1 MKKTAAQR
9 YEDLVSDRD
18 YYLSRGRACARL
30 TIPYL
35 IPTSSEPVADTK
47 ETYAVPWNGIGARGV
62 LNLASRM
69 LLGLLPPT
77 QQFFRFS
84 LDEAELAAQNIP
96 PEAKTEMETALSQI
110 ERLVLR
116 EIEASNDRVVFHE
129 ALLHL
134 IVGGNALL
142 HIAPEGLR
150 CFHLNRYVC
159 QRDPMGN
166 PLEVIICEQL
176 AIDTLPEKI
185 QELVRSGDDEDDITS
200 GLIDDIV
207 NPVPRRD
214 SGDTVRIYTYIRWE
228 RNGQGKKG
236 TVKWHQEVNNKII
249 PGSEFSRPEE
259 VSPWLPLT
267 MIRAD
272 GQQYGISYVETAA
285 LADLQTVEALC
296 QAIAEGSLASSKIL
310 FLVKPSGVTKAAN
323 LANAP
328 NGAFVTGD
336 PNDVLALQ
344 VQKSTDLQV
353 AMQGKTQI
361 EARLAQAFMLADVRD
376 SERTTAEEV
385 RLTALQIENSLGSIY
400 SVLQTTF
407 QVPYVARKL
416 DILQREGKVPKSVM
430 DKDLVKPVMT
440 VGLAAV
446 GRGNDLEQ
454 LVRFTTTLGQ
464 TMGPEGLATYV
475 KPTELIKRL
484 AYSMGIDTLGL
495 IKSEEE
501 LAQEQQAAAEQAQ
514 QQMLMQSKLADPQN
528 LANAAQTAQEV
539 QTQAANPEQ
548 QPQ

>member
-1 MKKTAAQR
+1 MRKTAAQR
-9 YEDLVSDRD
+9 YEDLASDRD
-18 YYLSRGRACARL
+18 YYLSRARACARL

-35 IPTSSEPVADTK
+35 IPTSSEPVANTK
-47 ETYAVPWNGIGARGV
+47 ETYPVPWNGIGARGC

-69 LLGLLPPT
+69 LLALLPPT

-84 LDEAELAAQNIP
+84 LDEAELSAQGGVT
-96 PEAKTEMETALSQI
+96 PEQKADFEQALSQI
-110 ERLVLR
+110 ERQVLR

-142 HIAPEGLR
+142 YVAPEGLR
-150 CFHLNRYVC
+150 VFHLNRYVC

-166 PLEVIICEQL
+166 PLEVITCEQL
-176 AIDTLPEKI
+176 AIETLPQKVQDLIRNPE
-185 QELVRSGDDEDDITS
+185 DDDDITS
-200 GLIDDIV
+200 GLIDDIAQ
-207 NPVPRRD
+207 PVPRRD
-214 SGDTVRIYTYIRWE
+214 SGDTVRVYTYVKWE
-228 RNGQGKKG
+228 KNGQGKKG
-236 TVKWHQEVNNKII
+236 TVKWHQEVNNKLI
-249 PGSEFSRPEE
+249 PGSEGRAPEE
-259 VSPWLPLT
+259 ACPWMPLRMT
-267 MIRAD
+267 RSD
-272 GQQYGISYVETAA
+272 GQMYGISYVEAAA

-310 FLVKPSGVTKAAN
+310 FLVKPSGVTKASS
-323 LANAP
+323 LASAA

-336 PNDVLALQ
+336 PNDVQALQ

-361 EARLAQAFMLADVRD
+361 EARLSQAFMLADVRD

-385 RLTALQIENSLGSIY
+385 RLQALQIENSLGSVY
-400 SVLQTTF
+400 SILQTEF
-407 QVPYVARKL
+407 QIPYVSRKL
-416 DILQREGKVPKSVM
+416 DILQRENKVPKLP
-430 DKDLVKPVMT
+430 KELVKPVMT

-464 TMGPEGLATYV
+464 TMGPEGLQTYL
-475 KPTELIKRL
+475 KPSELIKRL

-495 IKSEEE
+495 IKTEEE
-501 LAQEQQAAAEQAQ
+501 LAQEQQAQQQQAQ
-514 QQMLMQSKLADPQN
+514 QQMLMQSKLADPKN
-528 LANAAQTAQEV
+528 MADAAQTAQNMQMQSE
-539 QTQAANPEQ
+539 NPEA

>member
-9 YEDLVSDRD
+9 YDDLAQDRD

-35 IPTSSEPVADTK
+35 IPTSSEPVPDTK
-47 ETYAVPWNGIGARGV
+47 ETFPVPWNGIGARGV

-84 LDEAELAAQNIP
+84 LDEAELSAQGVSS
-96 PEAKTEMETALSQI
+96 EQKTDFEQALSQI
-110 ERLVLR
+110 ERQVLR

-134 IVGGNALL
+134 IVGGNCLL

-166 PLEVIICEQL
+166 PLEVVICEQL
-176 AIDTLPEKI
+176 AIETLPEKI
-185 QELVRSGDDEDDITS
+185 QEMVRAKDDDDDDITS

-214 SGDTVRIYTYIRWE
+214 NGDTVRIYTYIKWE

-267 MIRAD
+267 MIRSD

-323 LANAP
+323 LANSP

-336 PNDVLALQ
+336 PNDVMALQ

-361 EARLAQAFMLADVRD
+361 EARLSQAFMLADVRD

-416 DILQREGKVPKSVM
+416 DILQRENKVPKLP
-430 DKDLVKPVMT
+430 KELVKPVMT

-514 QQMLMQSKLADPQN
+514 QQMMMQSKFADPKNLAD
-528 LANAAQTAQEV
+528 AAQTAQEIG
-539 QTQAANPEQ
+539 QEQ
-548 QPQ
+548 QLSEQQ

>member
-1 MKKTAAQR
+1 MRKTAAQR
-9 YEDLVSDRD
+9 YEDLASDRD

-47 ETYAVPWNGIGARGV
+47 ETYPVPWNGIGARGC

-69 LLGLLPPT
+69 LLALLPPT

-84 LDEAELAAQNIP
+84 LDEAELNAQGVN
-96 PEAKTEMETALSQI
+96 PEQKSDFEQALSQI
-110 ERLVLR
+110 ERQVLR

-142 HIAPEGLR
+142 YVAPEGLR

-166 PLEVIICEQL
+166 PLEVITCEQL
-176 AIDTLPEKI
+176 AIETLPQKVQDMVRNPEEK
-185 QELVRSGDDEDDITS
+185 DDITS
-200 GLIDDIV
+200 GLIDDIAQ
-207 NPVPRRD
+207 PVPRRD
-214 SGDTVRIYTYIRWE
+214 SGDTVRIYTYVKWE
-228 RNGQGKKG
+228 KNGQGRKG
-236 TVKWHQEVNNKII
+236 AVKWHQEVNNKLI
-249 PGSEFSRPEE
+249 PGSEGRAPED
-259 VSPWLPLT
+259 VSPWMPLRMT
-267 MIRAD
+267 RSD
-272 GQQYGISYVETAA
+272 GQMYGISYVEAAA

-310 FLVKPSGVTKAAN
+310 FLVKPSGVTKASN

-328 NGAFVTGD
+328 NGSFVTGD
-336 PNDVLALQ
+336 PLDVQALQ

-361 EARLAQAFMLADVRD
+361 EARLSQAFMLADVRD

-385 RLTALQIENSLGSIY
+385 RLQALQIENSLGSIY
-400 SVLQTTF
+400 SILQTEF
-407 QVPYVARKL
+407 QIPYVSRKL
-416 DILQREGKVPKSVM
+416 DILQRENKVPKLP
-430 DKDLVKPVMT
+430 KELVKPVMT

-454 LVRFTTTLGQ
+454 LVRFMTTLGQ
-464 TMGPEGLATYV
+464 TMGPEGLQTYL
-475 KPTELIKRL
+475 KPSELIKRF
-484 AYSMGIDTLGL
+484 AYSMGIDTVGL
-495 IKSEEE
+495 IKTEEE
-501 LAQEQQAAAEQAQ
+501 LAQEQQAAQ
-514 QQMLMQSKLADPQN
+514 QQQQQAMMMQSKMADPKN
-528 LANAAQTAQEV
+528 VADAAQTAQNMQIQSE
-539 QTQAANPEQ
+539 NPEP

>member
-9 YEDLVSDRD
+9 YDDLAQDRD

-35 IPTSSEPVADTK
+35 IPTSSEPVPDTK
-47 ETYAVPWNGIGARGV
+47 ETFPVPWNGIGARGV

-84 LDEAELAAQNIP
+84 LDEAELSAQGVSS
-96 PEAKTEMETALSQI
+96 EQKTDFEQALSQI
-110 ERLVLR
+110 ERQVLR

-134 IVGGNALL
+134 IVGGNCLL

-166 PLEVIICEQL
+166 PLEVVICEQL
-176 AIDTLPEKI
+176 AIETLPEKI
-185 QELVRSGDDEDDITS
+185 QEMVRAKDDDDDDDITS

-214 SGDTVRIYTYIRWE
+214 NGDTVRIYTYIKWE

-267 MIRAD
+267 MIRSD

-323 LANAP
+323 LANSP

-336 PNDVLALQ
+336 PNDVMALQ

-361 EARLAQAFMLADVRD
+361 EARLSQAFMLADVRD

-416 DILQREGKVPKSVM
+416 DILQRENKVPKLP
-430 DKDLVKPVMT
+430 KELVKPVMT

-514 QQMLMQSKLADPQN
+514 QQMMMQSKFADPKNLAD
-528 LANAAQTAQEV
+528 AAQTAQEIG
-539 QTQAANPEQ
+539 QEQ
-548 QPQ
+548 QLSEQQ

>member
-9 YEDLVSDRD
+9 YEDLAQDRD

-47 ETYAVPWNGIGARGV
+47 ETFPVPWNGIGARGV

-84 LDEAELAAQNIP
+84 LDDAELQKLGVS
-96 PEAKTEMETALSQI
+96 PEQRTDFEQSLSQI
-110 ERLVLR
+110 ERQVLR

-166 PLEVIICEQL
+166 PLEVVICEQL
-176 AIDTLPEKI
+176 AIETLPEKI
-185 QELVRSGDDEDDITS
+185 QELVRAKDDDDDITS
-200 GLIDDIV
+200 GLIDDII

-214 SGDTVRIYTYIRWE
+214 NGDTVRIYTYIQWE
-228 RNGQGKKG
+228 RNGQGKEG
-236 TVKWHQEVNNKII
+236 TVKWHQEVNNKVI
-249 PGSEFSRPEE
+249 PGTEFSRPES

-267 MIRAD
+267 MIRSD

-323 LANAP
+323 LANSA

-336 PNDVLALQ
+336 PSDVQALQ
-344 VQKSTDLQV
+344 IQKSTDLQV

-361 EARLAQAFMLADVRD
+361 EARLSQAFMLADVRD

-407 QVPYVARKL
+407 QVPYVSRKL
-416 DILQREGKVPKSVM
+416 DILQREKKLPMLPKE
-430 DKDLVKPVMT
+430 LVKPVMT

-464 TMGPEGLATYV
+464 TMGPESLATYV

-501 LAQEQQAAAEQAQ
+501 LAQEQQAAQQQAQ
-514 QQMLMQSKLADPQN
+514 QQMLMQSKLADPKN
-528 LANAAQTAQEV
+528 LADAAQTAQEV
-539 QTQAANPEQ
+539 QMTAENPEP

>member
-1 MKKTAAQR
+1 MMGATPEQKTDFEQ
-9 YEDLVSDRD
+9 S
-18 YYLSRGRACARL
+18 
-30 TIPYL
+30 
-35 IPTSSEPVADTK
+35 
-47 ETYAVPWNGIGARGV
+47 
-62 LNLASRM
+62 
-69 LLGLLPPT
+69 
-77 QQFFRFS
+77 
-84 LDEAELAAQNIP
+84 
-96 PEAKTEMETALSQI
+96 LSQI
-110 ERLVLR
+110 ERQVLR

-150 CFHLNRYVC
+150 YFHLNRYVC

-166 PLEVIICEQL
+166 LLEVVICEQL
-176 AIDTLPEKI
+176 AIETLPEKI
-185 QELVRSGDDEDDITS
+185 QEMVRAKDDDDDVTS

-207 NPVPRRD
+207 NPVPRRIPN
-214 SGDTVRIYTYIRWE
+214 GDTVRIYTYVKWE

-236 TVKWHQEVNNKII
+236 TVKWHQEVNDKVI
-249 PGSEFSRPEE
+249 PGTEFSRPEE

-285 LADLQTVEALC
+285 IADLQTVEALC

-353 AMQGKTQI
+353 AMQGKQQI
-361 EARLAQAFMLADVRD
+361 EARLSQAFMLADVRD

-416 DILQREGKVPKSVM
+416 DILQRENKIPQLPPE
-430 DKDLVKPVMT
+430 LVKPVMT

-454 LVRFTTTLGQ
+454 LVVYNDARPNDGAREFADLCQ
-464 TMGPEGLATYV
+464 TC
-475 KPTELIKRL
+475 
-484 AYSMGIDTLGL
+484 
-495 IKSEEE
+495 
-501 LAQEQQAAAEQAQ
+501 
-514 QQMLMQSKLADPQN
+514 
-528 LANAAQTAQEV
+528 
-539 QTQAANPEQ
+539 
-548 QPQ
+548 

>member
-1 MKKTAAQR
+1 MRKTAAQR
-9 YEDLVSDRD
+9 YEDLASDRD

-35 IPTSSEPVADTK
+35 IPTSSEPVANSK
-47 ETYAVPWNGIGARGV
+47 ESYPVPWNGIGARGC

-69 LLGLLPPT
+69 LLALLPPT

-84 LDEAELAAQNIP
+84 LDEAELNKQGVS
-96 PEAKTEMETALSQI
+96 PEQKSEFEMALSQI
-110 ERLVLR
+110 ERQVLR

-142 HIAPEGLR
+142 YVAPEGLR

-166 PLEVIICEQL
+166 PLEIITCEEL
-176 AIDTLPEKI
+176 ATETLPQKV
-185 QELVRSGDDEDDITS
+185 QDMVRNPEENDDITS
-200 GLIDDIV
+200 GLIDDIAQ
-207 NPVPRRD
+207 PVPRRD
-214 SGDTVRIYTYIRWE
+214 SGDTVRIYTHVKWE
-228 RNGQGKKG
+228 RNGQGRKG
-236 TVKWHQEVNNKII
+236 TVKWHQEVNNKLI
-249 PGSEFSRPEE
+249 PGSEGRSPEE
-259 VSPWLPLT
+259 VCPWMPLRMT
-267 MIRAD
+267 RSD
-272 GQQYGISYVETAA
+272 GAMYGISYVEAAA

-323 LANAP
+323 LASAP

-336 PNDVLALQ
+336 PNDVMALQ

-353 AMQGKTQI
+353 AMQGKSQI
-361 EARLAQAFMLADVRD
+361 EARLSQAFMLADVRD

-385 RLTALQIENSLGSIY
+385 RLQALQIENSLGSIY
-400 SVLQTTF
+400 SILQTEF
-407 QVPYVARKL
+407 QVPYVSRKL
-416 DILQREGKVPKSVM
+416 DILQREKKVPKLP
-430 DKDLVKPVMT
+430 KELVKPVMT

-464 TMGPEGLATYV
+464 TMGPEGLQTYL
-475 KPTELIKRL
+475 KPSELIKRL
-484 AYSMGIDTLGL
+484 AYSMGIDTVGL
-495 IKSEEE
+495 IKTDEE
-501 LAQEQQAAAEQAQ
+501 LAQEQQAAQ
-514 QQMLMQSKLADPQN
+514 QQQQQAMMMQSKMADPKN
-528 LANAAQTAQEV
+528 MADAAQTAQNMQIQSE
-539 QTQAANPEQ
+539 NPEP

>member
-9 YEDLVSDRD
+9 YDDLAQDRD

-35 IPTSSEPVADTK
+35 IPTTSEPVPDTK
-47 ETYAVPWNGIGARGV
+47 ESYPVPWNGIGARGV

-84 LDEAELAAQNIP
+84 LDEAELARQGVS
-96 PEAKTEMETALSQI
+96 PEEKSNFETVLSQI
-110 ERLVLR
+110 ERQVLR

-176 AIDTLPEKI
+176 AVETLPERI
-185 QELVRSGDDEDDITS
+185 QEMVRAKDDDDDITS
-200 GLIDDIV
+200 GLIDDVV

-214 SGDTVRIYTYIRWE
+214 NGDTVRIYTYIKWE
-228 RNGQGKKG
+228 RNGQGKEG
-236 TVKWHQEVNNKII
+236 IVKWHQEVNNKVI
-249 PGSEFSRPEE
+249 PGSEFSRPES

-323 LANAP
+323 LANSP

-336 PNDVLALQ
+336 PNDVMALQ

-361 EARLAQAFMLADVRD
+361 EARLSQAFMLADVRD

-416 DILQREGKVPKSVM
+416 DILQREKKVPKLPN
-430 DKDLVKPVMT
+430 DLVKPVMT

-501 LAQEQQAAAEQAQ
+501 LMQEQQAAQQQAQ

-528 LANAAQTAQEV
+528 IANAAQTAQNV
-539 QTQAANPEQ
+539 QMQAENPEQ

>member
-1 MKKTAAQR
+1 MRKTAAQR
-9 YEDLVSDRD
+9 YEDLQSDRD

-35 IPTSSEPVADTK
+35 IPTSSEPVANTK
-47 ETYAVPWNGIGARGV
+47 ETYPVPWNGIGARGC

-69 LLGLLPPT
+69 LLALLPPT

-84 LDEAELAAQNIP
+84 LDEAELTAQGVGS
-96 PEAKTEMETALSQI
+96 EQKSVFEMALSQI
-110 ERLVLR
+110 ERQVLR

-142 HIAPEGLR
+142 YVAPEGLR

-166 PLEVIICEQL
+166 PLEVITCEQL
-176 AIDTLPEKI
+176 AIETLPQKVQDLIRNPE
-185 QELVRSGDDEDDITS
+185 DDDDITS
-200 GLIDDIV
+200 GLIDDIAQ
-207 NPVPRRD
+207 PVPRRD
-214 SGDTVRIYTYIRWE
+214 SGDTVRIYTHITWE

-249 PGSEFSRPEE
+249 PGSEGRAPED
-259 VSPWLPLT
+259 VNPWMPLRMT
-267 MIRAD
+267 RSD
-272 GQQYGISYVETAA
+272 GQMYGISYVEAAA

-296 QAIAEGSLASSKIL
+296 QAIAEGSLASSKVL

-323 LANAP
+323 LANSP

-336 PNDVLALQ
+336 PSDVMALQ

-353 AMQGKTQI
+353 AMQGKSQI
-361 EARLAQAFMLADVRD
+361 EARLSQAFMLADVRD

-385 RLTALQIENSLGSIY
+385 RLQALQIENSLGSIY
-400 SVLQTTF
+400 SILQTEF
-407 QVPYVARKL
+407 QVPYVSRKL
-416 DILQREGKVPKSVM
+416 DILQREKKVPKLP
-430 DKDLVKPVMT
+430 KELVKPVMT

-464 TMGPEGLATYV
+464 TMGPEKFEKYL
-475 KPTELIKRL
+475 KPSELIKRF
-484 AYSMGIDTLGL
+484 AYSMGIDTVGL
-495 IKSEEE
+495 IKTDAE
-501 LAQEQQAAAEQAQ
+501 LAQEQQAAQ
-514 QQMLMQSKLADPQN
+514 QQQQQAMLMQSKLADPKN
-528 LANAAQTAQEV
+528 MADAAQTAQNMQIQSE
-539 QTQAANPEQ
+539 NPEP

>member
-9 YEDLVSDRD
+9 YEDLAQDRD

-35 IPTSSEPVADTK
+35 IPTSSEPVPDTK
-47 ETYAVPWNGIGARGV
+47 ETFPVPWNGIGARGV

-84 LDEAELAAQNIP
+84 LDEAELARQGVS
-96 PEAKTEMETALSQI
+96 PEEKSNFETVLSQI
-110 ERLVLR
+110 ERQVLR

-166 PLEVIICEQL
+166 PLEVVICEQL
-176 AIDTLPEKI
+176 AIETLPETI
-185 QELVRSGDDEDDITS
+185 QEMVRAKDDDDDITS
-200 GLIDDIV
+200 GLIDDVV

-214 SGDTVRIYTYIRWE
+214 NGDTVRIYTYIQWE
-228 RNGQGKKG
+228 RNGQGKEG
-236 TVKWHQEVNNKII
+236 TVKWHQEVNNKVI
-249 PGSEFSRPEE
+249 PGSEFSRPES

-267 MIRAD
+267 MIRSD

-323 LANAP
+323 LANSP

-336 PNDVLALQ
+336 PNDVMALQ

-361 EARLAQAFMLADVRD
+361 EARLSQAFMLADVRD

-416 DILQREGKVPKSVM
+416 DILQREKKVPKLP
-430 DKDLVKPVMT
+430 DELVKPVMT

-495 IKSEEE
+495 IKSDEE
-501 LAQEQQAAAEQAQ
+501 LMQEQQAAQQAAQ

-528 LANAAQTAQEV
+528 LANAAQTAQNV
-539 QTQAANPEQ
+539 QMQAENPEQ
-548 QPQ
+548 QLQ

>member
-1 MKKTAAQR
+1 MRKTASQR
-9 YEDLVSDRD
+9 YEDLQSDRD

-35 IPTSSEPVADTK
+35 IPTSSEPVANTK
-47 ETYAVPWNGIGARGV
+47 ETYPVPWNGIGARGC

-69 LLGLLPPT
+69 LLALLPPT

-84 LDEAELAAQNIP
+84 LDEAELNAQGVS
-96 PEAKTEMETALSQI
+96 PEQKSDFEQALSQI
-110 ERLVLR
+110 ERQVLR

-134 IVGGNALL
+134 VVGGNALL
-142 HIAPEGLR
+142 YVAPEGLR

-166 PLEVIICEQL
+166 PLEVITCEQL
-176 AIDTLPEKI
+176 AIETLPQKV
-185 QELVRSGDDEDDITS
+185 QDMVRNPEENDDITS
-200 GLIDDIV
+200 GLIDDIAQ
-207 NPVPRRD
+207 PVPRRD
-214 SGDTVRIYTYIRWE
+214 SGDTVRIYTYVKWE
-228 RNGQGKKG
+228 KNGQGKKG
-236 TVKWHQEVNNKII
+236 TVKWHQEVNNKLI
-249 PGSEFSRPEE
+249 PGSEGRAPED
-259 VSPWLPLT
+259 VSPWMPLRMT
-267 MIRAD
+267 RSD
-272 GQQYGISYVETAA
+272 GQMYGISYVEAAA

-328 NGAFVTGD
+328 NGSFVTGD
-336 PNDVLALQ
+336 PLDVQALQ

-361 EARLAQAFMLADVRD
+361 EARLSQAFMLADVRD

-385 RLTALQIENSLGSIY
+385 RLQALQIENSLGSIY
-400 SVLQTTF
+400 SILQTEF
-407 QVPYVARKL
+407 QIPYVSRKL
-416 DILQREGKVPKSVM
+416 DILQRENKVPKLP
-430 DKDLVKPVMT
+430 KELVKPVMT

-454 LVRFTTTLGQ
+454 LVRFMTTLGQ
-464 TMGPEGLATYV
+464 TMGPEGLQTYL
-475 KPTELIKRL
+475 KPSELIKRF
-484 AYSMGIDTLGL
+484 AYSMGIDTVGL
-495 IKSEEE
+495 IKTEEE
-501 LAQEQQAAAEQAQ
+501 LAQEQQAAQ
-514 QQMLMQSKLADPQN
+514 QQQQQAMMMQSKLADPKN
-528 LANAAQTAQEV
+528 VADAAQTAQNMQIQSE
-539 QTQAANPEQ
+539 NPEP

>member
-1 MKKTAAQR
+1 MRKTAAQR
-9 YEDLVSDRD
+9 YEDLASDRD

-35 IPTSSEPVADTK
+35 IPTSSEPVANSK
-47 ETYAVPWNGIGARGV
+47 ESYAVPWNGIGARGC

-69 LLGLLPPT
+69 LLALLPPT

-84 LDEAELAAQNIP
+84 LDEAELNKQGVS
-96 PEAKTEMETALSQI
+96 PEQKSEFEMALSQI
-110 ERLVLR
+110 ERQVLR

-142 HIAPEGLR
+142 YVAPEGLR

-166 PLEVIICEQL
+166 PLEIITCEEL
-176 AIDTLPEKI
+176 ATETLPQKV
-185 QELVRSGDDEDDITS
+185 QDMVRNPEENDDITS
-200 GLIDDIV
+200 GLIDDIAQ
-207 NPVPRRD
+207 PVPRRD
-214 SGDTVRIYTYIRWE
+214 SGDTVRIYTHVKWE
-228 RNGQGKKG
+228 RNGQGRKG
-236 TVKWHQEVNNKII
+236 TVKWHQEVNNKLI
-249 PGSEFSRPEE
+249 PGSEGRSPEE
-259 VSPWLPLT
+259 VCPWMPLRMT
-267 MIRAD
+267 RSD
-272 GQQYGISYVETAA
+272 GAMYGISYVEAAA

-323 LANAP
+323 LASAP

-336 PNDVLALQ
+336 PNDVMALQ

-353 AMQGKTQI
+353 AMQGKSQI
-361 EARLAQAFMLADVRD
+361 EARLSQAFMLADVRD

-385 RLTALQIENSLGSIY
+385 RLQALQIENSLGSIY
-400 SVLQTTF
+400 SILQTEF
-407 QVPYVARKL
+407 QVPYVSRKL
-416 DILQREGKVPKSVM
+416 DILQREKKVPKLP
-430 DKDLVKPVMT
+430 KELVKPVMT

-464 TMGPEGLATYV
+464 TMGPEGLQTYL
-475 KPTELIKRL
+475 KPSELIKRL
-484 AYSMGIDTLGL
+484 AYSMGIDTVGL
-495 IKSEEE
+495 IKTDEE
-501 LAQEQQAAAEQAQ
+501 LAQEQQAAQ
-514 QQMLMQSKLADPQN
+514 QQQQQAMMMQSKMADPKN
-528 LANAAQTAQEV
+528 MADAAQTAQNMQIQSE
-539 QTQAANPEQ
+539 NPEP

>member
-1 MKKTAAQR
+1 MRKTAAQR
-9 YEDLVSDRD
+9 YEDLASDRD

-35 IPTSSEPVADTK
+35 IPTSSEPVANTK
-47 ETYAVPWNGIGARGV
+47 ETYPVPWNGIGARGC

-69 LLGLLPPT
+69 LLALLPPT

-84 LDEAELAAQNIP
+84 LDEAELNAQGVS
-96 PEAKTEMETALSQI
+96 PEQKSEFEMALSQI
-110 ERLVLR
+110 ERQVLR

-142 HIAPEGLR
+142 YVAPEGLR

-166 PLEVIICEQL
+166 PLEVITCEQL
-176 AIDTLPEKI
+176 AIETLPQKV
-185 QELVRSGDDEDDITS
+185 QDMVRNPEEDDDITS
-200 GLIDDIV
+200 GLIDDIAQ
-207 NPVPRRD
+207 PVPRRD
-214 SGDTVRIYTYIRWE
+214 SGDTVRIYTYITWE
-228 RNGQGKKG
+228 RNSQGKKG

-249 PGSEFSRPEE
+249 PGSEGRAPED
-259 VSPWLPLT
+259 VNPWMPLRMT
-267 MIRAD
+267 RSD
-272 GQQYGISYVETAA
+272 GQMYGISYVEAAA

-323 LANAP
+323 LANSP
-328 NGAFVTGD
+328 NGSFVTGD
-336 PNDVLALQ
+336 PNDVMALQ

-353 AMQGKTQI
+353 AMQGKSQI
-361 EARLAQAFMLADVRD
+361 EARLSQAFMLADVRD

-385 RLTALQIENSLGSIY
+385 RLQALQIENSLGSIY
-400 SVLQTTF
+400 SILQTEF
-407 QVPYVARKL
+407 QVPYVSRKL
-416 DILQREGKVPKSVM
+416 DILQREKKVPKLP
-430 DKDLVKPVMT
+430 KELVKPVMT

-464 TMGPEGLATYV
+464 TMGPEGLQTYL
-475 KPTELIKRL
+475 KPSELIKRL
-484 AYSMGIDTLGL
+484 AYSMGIDTVGL
-495 IKSEEE
+495 IKTEEE
-501 LAQEQQAAAEQAQ
+501 LAQEQQAAQ
-514 QQMLMQSKLADPQN
+514 QQQQQAMLMQSKLADPKN
-528 LANAAQTAQEV
+528 MADAAQTAQNMQIQSE
-539 QTQAANPEQ
+539 NPEP

>member
-9 YEDLVSDRD
+9 YDDLAQDRD

-35 IPTSSEPVADTK
+35 IPTTSEPVPDTK
-47 ETYAVPWNGIGARGV
+47 ESYPVPWNGIGARGV

-84 LDEAELAAQNIP
+84 LDEAELARQGVS
-96 PEAKTEMETALSQI
+96 PEEKSNFETVLSQI
-110 ERLVLR
+110 ERQVLR

-176 AIDTLPEKI
+176 AVETLPERI
-185 QELVRSGDDEDDITS
+185 QEMVRAKDDDDDITS
-200 GLIDDIV
+200 GLIDDVV

-214 SGDTVRIYTYIRWE
+214 NGDTVRIYTYIKWE
-228 RNGQGKKG
+228 RNGQGKEG
-236 TVKWHQEVNNKII
+236 IVKWHQEVNNKVI
-249 PGSEFSRPEE
+249 PGSEFSRPES

-323 LANAP
+323 LANSP

-336 PNDVLALQ
+336 PNDVMALQ

-361 EARLAQAFMLADVRD
+361 EARLSQAFMLADVRD

-416 DILQREGKVPKSVM
+416 DILQREKKVPKLPN
-430 DKDLVKPVMT
+430 DLVKPVMT

-501 LAQEQQAAAEQAQ
+501 LMQEQQAAQQQAQ

-528 LANAAQTAQEV
+528 VANAAQTAQNV
-539 QTQAANPEQ
+539 QMQAENPEQ